1 MTFFPSAQFLL
12 QSYCWLAF
20 LKSLI
25 IPHLVFPL
33 GHYVNMEVNLDRF
46 LSSICASPLLAAGG
60 LIGLVS
66 HVYLLTVRATC

>member
-1 MTFFPSAQFLL
+1 
-12 QSYCWLAF
+12 
-20 LKSLI
+20 
-25 IPHLVFPL
+25 
-33 GHYVNMEVNLDRF
+33 MEVNLDRF